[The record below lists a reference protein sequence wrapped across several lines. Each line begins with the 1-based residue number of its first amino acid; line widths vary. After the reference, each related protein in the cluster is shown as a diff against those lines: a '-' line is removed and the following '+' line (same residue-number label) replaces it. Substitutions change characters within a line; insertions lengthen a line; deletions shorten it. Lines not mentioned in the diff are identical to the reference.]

1 MASNLPDSGAPF
13 TPKNPELELDMSDER
28 INFTWL
34 IFVCFLAAET
44 EEEVADEDEDKD
56 ADANP
61 DADEELELPNFSFRT
76 LVNVCPDVRTGSG
89 TCE

>member
-1 MASNLPDSGAPF
+1 
-13 TPKNPELELDMSDER
+13 MSDER

-34 IFVCFLAAET
+34 IFVCFLAAEA
-44 EEEVADEDEDKD
+44 EEEVADEDEDEDTDED
-56 ADANP
+56 ADE